1 MGIVRAMWV
10 KSEQCG
16 LSESSV
22 SKVRSVW
29 GSKSNV
35 GSENNVDKVRALWV
49 KWSNVGKV
57 RAMWV

>member
-49 KWSNVGKV
+49 K
-57 RAMWV
+57 